1 MTLADA
7 LMIVG
12 KARLGEKNM
21 SVCGRL
27 KAALR

>member
-12 KARLGEKNM
+12 KARLGGKNM
-21 SVCGRL
+21 FVCGRL

>member
-7 LMIVG
+7 LMTVG
-12 KARLGEKNM
+12 KARLSGKNM